1 MELTLRLIQLSSK
14 VVDGGGRLLAFP
26 SSASSFPDLS
36 SRLTICVWPCILV
49 RCGLRWLWSGLML
62 RSSRAVSRRSRRL
75 LRLRLG
81 RLLLLP
87 DLLLM
92 HLAEGYDPSACW
104 VEQMHHALMMTF
116 RSQSSLTSYDVGKY
130 LTKCG

>member
-1 MELTLRLIQLSSK
+1 M
-14 VVDGGGRLLAFP
+14 
-26 SSASSFPDLS
+26 
-36 SRLTICVWPCILV
+36 
-49 RCGLRWLWSGLML
+49 
-62 RSSRAVSRRSRRL
+62 

-104 VEQMHHALMMTF
+104 VEQMHVCVNDDIPFTVVINVIRRRKILD
-116 RSQSSLTSYDVGKY
+116 QVWVVKY
-130 LTKCG
+130 AEAGLIP